1 MFKVQKPIYDIQ
13 DLESLQERLF
23 LLQKESFEQGYAHVF
38 LIEGWA
44 SSGKGSILQN
54 LTVRLDPRKF
64 KVYSPYVHQSEDR
77 GYPFLWNFWRVL
89 PRYGEMLFY
98 LNTYYSRLAYLQ
110 SKDKISKLECNQ
122 RLVSILN
129 TERILSKDKI
139 LVHKFFIHLSK
150 KEQKKRFKESKVE
163 KRDWEFSPYD
173 KDQWKH
179 YDRYQRIFETL
190 LLAST
195 TSDSPWQ
202 ILYNDKKEDVKLL
215 IFESIIQKLETILGF
230 DSKEHLSKMNSEEL
244 IP

>member
-23 LLQKESFEQGYAHVF
+23 LLQKVSFEQGYAHVF